1 MATHSNTLTWRIPWT
16 GDPDGLPSIGSKRV
30 MDCSLPDT
38 SVHGILQAR
47 VLEWVSI
54 SSSRGSSWPRD
65 WTRVSCNAGRFFTI
79 WATREAQ
86 DRTTKQQQQPQY
98 FVQFSSSLV
107 SGSAFHISRL
117 SNGSKAQ
124 KELETTT
131 TKGVYVACGT
141 NLLMS
146 FLMDIRDRS

>member
-1 MATHSNTLTWRIPWT
+1 MSTLKIYCVRPQLCLTLW
-16 GDPDGLPSIGSKRV
+16 DS
-30 MDCSLPDT
+30 MDCSPLSS

-47 VLEWVSI
+47 VLEWVAI
-54 SSSRGSSWPRD
+54 SSCRGSSWPRD
-65 WTRVSCNAGRFFTI
+65 WPRVSCNAGIFFTI

-86 DRTTKQQQQPQY
+86 DRMTKQWQQPQY
-98 FVQFSSSLV
+98 FVQFSNSLV

-131 TKGVYVACGT
+131 TKGICVACGT